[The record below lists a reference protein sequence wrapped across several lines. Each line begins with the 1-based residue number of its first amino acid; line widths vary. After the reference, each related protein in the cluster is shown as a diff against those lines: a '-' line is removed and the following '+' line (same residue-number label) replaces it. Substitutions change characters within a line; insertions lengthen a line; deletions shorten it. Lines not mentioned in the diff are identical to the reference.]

1 MNEHSRYI
9 AGVDIGTTTVRS
21 VVASLDSHNQPTIV
35 GVSQYENTGM
45 KKGIISHLE
54 GPAKAVDESL
64 IELENVSGYQIS
76 RASFSI
82 NGSHLLSNKVEGM
95 IALASSENRVLESDI
110 ERLREV
116 STIGKIPANRETIDF
131 IPYSYILDGQGGISN
146 PLDMSGSRLEVRA
159 NVVSSMIPHQSN
171 IEQIAD
177 LADLEVNRIIPSVM
191 AAGRAVL
198 TEKQR
203 ESGVAVI
210 DLGATTTGIAIY
222 EDGDLQYLRVIP
234 IGGVNITNDLAICL
248 KITPEIA
255 EEIKL
260 RHAIAGNREQDED
273 IMVKKGREH
282 YSFNTSEIDEIIQ
295 ARLEEI
301 FEEVRKEFKRAGF
314 DKQLPSGV
322 VLVGGGANM
331 KNIAEYSK
339 SMLELASQ
347 VGEIHLES
355 TVSDEFKKPEYAAAV
370 GLMLEDM
377 RDLPTENRRERA
389 EVSGF
394 GGIFAKIFGKK
405 R

>member
-21 VVASLDSHNQPTIV
+21 IVASLDSHNQPTIV
-35 GVSQYENTGM
+35 GISQYENTGM

-64 IELENVSGYQIS
+64 IELENISGYQIG